1 MGIRVGLYH
10 KTTYEYDRLV
20 TLSPQTV
27 RLRPAPHTRTP
38 VTGFSLRIDPKDHFI
53 NWQQDPQGN
62 FLARLVFP
70 KETRRFSLEVDLVAE
85 MTVINPFDFFL
96 EPYAEKIPFKYEDWE
111 QRELE
116 PYRKAAPAGPKLQAL
131 LDSID
136 RTPTPAVDFL
146 VGLNQRLQRGI
157 HYVIRTE
164 PGVQTPEHS
173 LELMSGSCR
182 DSGWLLVETL
192 RHLGLAARFVSGY
205 LIQLKPDVKP
215 LEGPAGAE
223 EDFTDLHAWA
233 EVYLPGAG
241 WIGLD
246 PTSGLFA
253 GEGHIPLAATPEP
266 RSAAPVTGLVSPSK
280 VEFHHEMRVKRV
292 LEPARVTKP
301 YTEEQWQKLYQL
313 GERIDE
319 ELVAGD
325 VRLTMGGEPTFVSI
339 DDMDGEEWN
348 TAALGPAKLKR
359 AKELLLRLRDEFGKG
374 GLLHCGQG
382 KWYPGEPLP
391 RWTLTYLWRTDGV
404 ALWNDPHWLAE
415 TDRDYGFGTNAARQF
430 TEALSQRLGV
440 GADYVIKAYED
451 PLAYLLKE
459 RMLPANV
466 DPLDNKLDDPLE
478 RENLRK
484 VFERGLGKPSGF
496 VLPIKRTEGESGP
509 EWQSSFWVLRS
520 PHLYLLPGDS
530 PVGLRLPLGTLIWEP
545 AEEKQKVAEVDPT
558 APVGPLK
565 VSSRQ
570 AQVAQKAVE
579 ASVEYV
585 VKLKEPEPK
594 PSAEPIKRS
603 PLVRTALTVEPREG
617 RLWVFIPP
625 VESTD
630 DYMEMLAAV
639 EETAAKLQMPVLI
652 EGYSPPHDV
661 RLRQIKLTPDPGV
674 LEVNVHPAGSWREL
688 VHTTTTLY
696 EQARLSRLGTE
707 KFMLDG
713 RHTGTGGGNHLV
725 LGGATPADSPFLRR
739 PDLLKSLVG
748 YWLNHPSLSYLFSG
762 TFIGPTS
769 QAPRVDE
776 TRADSI
782 YELEIAF
789 NLLTRDQAGTCPP
802 WKVDRIF
809 RNLLVDVTGN
819 THRAEF
825 CIDKLY
831 SPDSATGRLGL
842 VEFRSFEMP
851 PHARMSL
858 AQQLLLRALVALFWQ
873 KPYEA
878 RPIRW
883 GTRLHDRFL
892 LPYFLEQDFGY
903 VMNDLKRAGYLIDPA
918 WFAPQWEFRF
928 PACGEVSYDG
938 VDIELRN
945 AIEPWYTLG
954 EEPGAGGTTRYVD
967 SSLERI
973 QVRAKGLIPER
984 FALACNGRRLPL
996 QSTATHGDFV
1006 CGVRFRAWQPP
1017 HCLHPTI
1024 PVHTPL
1030 IVELIDIAAKSSI
1043 GGCTYYV
1050 AHPGGRN
1057 YETFPVNSNEAEA
1070 RRRARFYPFG
1080 HTPDL
1085 KSVLPLEENPDFP
1098 STLDM
1103 RRDSNSG
1110 NLLH

>member
-38 VTGFSLRIDPKDHFI
+38 VTAFSLRIEPKEHFI

-70 KETRRFSLEVDLVAE
+70 KETRSFSLEVDLVAE

-96 EPYAEKIPFKYEDWE
+96 EPYADKIPFHYEAWE

-116 PYRKAAPAGPKLQAL
+116 PYRKAAPAGPKLRAL

-136 RTPTPAVDFL
+136 RKPTPAVDFL
-146 VGLNQRLQRGI
+146 VALNQRLQQEI

-164 PGVQTPEHS
+164 PGVQTPEHT

-215 LEGPAGAE
+215 LEGPAGTE
-223 EDFTDLHAWA
+223 VDFTDLHAWA

-280 VEFHHEMRVKRV
+280 VAFHHEMRVRRI

-301 YTEEQWQKLYQL
+301 YTEEQWQTLNQL

-319 ELVAGD
+319 ELEAGD

-359 AKELLLRLRDEFGKG
+359 AKELLLRLRGEFGKG
-374 GLLHCGQG
+374 GLLHYGQG

-391 RWTLTYLWRTDGV
+391 RWTLTYFWRTDGA
-404 ALWNDPHWLAE
+404 ALWNDARWLAE
-415 TDRDYGFGTNAARQF
+415 TDRDYGFGTNAAQQF
-430 TEALSQRLGV
+430 TEALSQRLGL
-440 GADYVIKAYED
+440 GTDYVIKAYED

-459 RMLPANV
+459 RKLPANV
-466 DPLDNKLDDPLE
+466 DPLDSKLEDPLE

-484 VFERGLGKPSGF
+484 VFERGLGKPSGY
-496 VLPIKRTEGESGP
+496 VLPIKRAEGDSGP
-509 EWQSSFWVLRS
+509 EWHSAFWVLRS

-530 PVGLRLPLGTLIWEP
+530 PVGLRLPLETLIWEP

-565 VSSRQ
+565 VPGRQ
-570 AQVAQKAVE
+570 AQVAQKAAE

-585 VKLKEPEPK
+585 VKLQEPEPK
-594 PSAEPIKRS
+594 PATEPIERT
-603 PLVRTALTVEPREG
+603 PLVRTALTVEPRQG

-630 DYMEMLAAV
+630 DYVEMLAAV

-674 LEVNVHPAGSWREL
+674 LEVNIHPAASWREL
-688 VHTTTTLY
+688 ADDPSNADVTVIKRSRSARLEYLPAKRKRLHIPPY
-696 EQARLSRLGTE
+696 EQKRGVSRRHQQTDLRQG
-707 KFMLDG
+707 LDE
-713 RHTGTGGGNHLV
+713 
-725 LGGATPADSPFLRR
+725 S
-739 PDLLKSLVG
+739 
-748 YWLNHPSLSYLFSG
+748 
-762 TFIGPTS
+762 
-769 QAPRVDE
+769 
-776 TRADSI
+776 
-782 YELEIAF
+782 
-789 NLLTRDQAGTCPP
+789 
-802 WKVDRIF
+802 
-809 RNLLVDVTGN
+809 
-819 THRAEF
+819 
-825 CIDKLY
+825 
-831 SPDSATGRLGL
+831 
-842 VEFRSFEMP
+842 
-851 PHARMSL
+851 
-858 AQQLLLRALVALFWQ
+858 
-873 KPYEA
+873 
-878 RPIRW
+878 
-883 GTRLHDRFL
+883 
-892 LPYFLEQDFGY
+892 
-903 VMNDLKRAGYLIDPA
+903 
-918 WFAPQWEFRF
+918 
-928 PACGEVSYDG
+928 
-938 VDIELRN
+938 
-945 AIEPWYTLG
+945 
-954 EEPGAGGTTRYVD
+954 
-967 SSLERI
+967 
-973 QVRAKGLIPER
+973 
-984 FALACNGRRLPL
+984 
-996 QSTATHGDFV
+996 
-1006 CGVRFRAWQPP
+1006 
-1017 HCLHPTI
+1017 
-1024 PVHTPL
+1024 
-1030 IVELIDIAAKSSI
+1030 
-1043 GGCTYYV
+1043 
-1050 AHPGGRN
+1050 
-1057 YETFPVNSNEAEA
+1057 
-1070 RRRARFYPFG
+1070 
-1080 HTPDL
+1080 
-1085 KSVLPLEENPDFP
+1085 
-1098 STLDM
+1098 
-1103 RRDSNSG
+1103 
-1110 NLLH
+1110 

>member
-10 KTTYEYDRLV
+10 KTTYEYDQLV

-38 VTGFSLRIDPKDHFI
+38 ISSFSLRIEPKEHFI

-70 KETRRFSLEVDLVAE
+70 GPTRRFSLEVDLIAE

-96 EPYAEKIPFKYEDWE
+96 EPYAEKFPFQYESWE
-111 QRELE
+111 QHELE
-116 PYRKAAPAGPKLQAL
+116 SLLKVTPAGPRLQAL
-131 LDSID
+131 LDSVD
-136 RTPTPAVDFL
+136 RSATPTVDFL
-146 VGLNQRLQRGI
+146 VKLNRRLQNEL
-157 HYVIRTE
+157 HYLIRVE
-164 PGVQTPEHS
+164 PGVQSPEET
-173 LELMSGSCR
+173 LERASGSCR
-182 DSGWLLVETL
+182 DSSWLLVETL

-215 LEGPAGAE
+215 LEGPVGPE

-246 PTSGLFA
+246 PTSGLLA

-266 RSAAPVTGLVSPSK
+266 RSAAPVTGLVSPSQVK
-280 VEFHHEMRVKRV
+280 FHHEMRVKRI

-301 YTEEQWQKLYQL
+301 YSEEQWKRLYRL
-313 GERIDE
+313 GERIDV
-319 ELVAGD
+319 ELIEGD

-348 TAALGPAKLKR
+348 TAALGYAKKALAR
-359 AKELLLRLRDEFGKG
+359 ELLLRLNRQFGEG
-374 GLLHCGQG
+374 GFVHYGQG

-391 RWTLTYLWRTDGV
+391 RWAFSCYWRTDGV
-404 ALWNDPHWLAE
+404 PLWNDARWLAE
-415 TDRDYGFGTNAARQF
+415 IDHDYGFTVDTARQF
-430 TEALSQRLGV
+430 AAELARRLEV
-440 GADYVIKAYED
+440 GPNFVIPAYED
-451 PLAYLLKE
+451 PAVYLAKE
-459 RMLPANV
+459 SGLPVNV
-466 DPLDNKLDDPLE
+466 SPLDNKLEDPQE
-478 RENLRK
+478 RARLRQ
-484 VFERGLGKPSGF
+484 VFERGLGVPVGY
-496 VLPIKRTEGESGP
+496 VLPLRRVENESGLG
-509 EWQSSFWVLRS
+509 WQSSAWALRTEKL
-520 PHLYLLPGDS
+520 HLVPGDS
-530 PVGLRLPLGTLIWEP
+530 PVGFRLPLDALVWEP
-545 AEEKQKVAEVDPT
+545 AEKRQKVWLADPT
-558 APVGPLK
+558 AHLSPLPSPTRQ
-565 VSSRQ
+565 VSMDLP
-570 AQVAQKAVE
+570 
-579 ASVEYV
+579 SVE
-585 VKLKEPEPK
+585 LREQQRAPK
-594 PSAEPIKRS
+594 PTPPTAVADPG
-603 PLVRTALTVEPREG
+603 PVVRTALAVESREG
-617 RLWVFIPP
+617 KVCVFLPP
-625 VESTD
+625 VNTGE
-630 DYMEMLAAV
+630 DYVDLLSAIEDTATKLA
-639 EETAAKLQMPVLI
+639 MPVVI
-652 EGYSPPHDV
+652 EGYPPPPDP

-674 LEVNVHPAGSWREL
+674 LEVNIHAAASWPEL
-688 VHTTTTLY
+688 VENTTTLY
-696 EQARLSRLGTE
+696 EHARMCRLGTE

-725 LGGATPADSPFLRR
+725 LGGPTPADSPFLRR
-739 PDLLKSLVG
+739 PDLLRSMVG

-762 TFIGPTS
+762 VFVGPTS

-776 TRADSI
+776 TRSDAV

-789 NLLTRDQAGTCPP
+789 NLLRGSEAGACPP
-802 WKVDRIF
+802 WMVDRIF

-842 VEFRSFEMP
+842 VELRSFEMP

-858 AQQLLLRALVALFWQ
+858 AQQLLVRALVAWFWRH
-873 KPYEA
+873 PYEEK
-878 RPIRW
+878 PIRW

-892 LPYFLEQDFGY
+892 LPHFVEQDFGD
-903 VMNDLKRAGYLIDPA
+903 VLNDLRSAGYPLDAA
-918 WFAPQWEFRF
+918 WFTPQWEFRF
-928 PACGEVSYDG
+928 PAYGEVCYDG
-938 VDIELRN
+938 VDIELRQ
-945 AIEPWYTLG
+945 AIEPWYVLG

-967 SSLERI
+967 SSLERL
-973 QVRAKGLIPER
+973 QVRARGLVSER

-996 QSTATHGDFV
+996 QSTGTHGDFV
-1006 CGVRFRAWQPP
+1006 CGVRYRAWQPP

-1030 IVELIDIAAKSSI
+1030 IVELIDIAAGQSL

-1085 KSVLPLEENPDFP
+1085 KTAPPLEENPEFP
-1098 STLDM
+1098 ATLDL
-1103 RRDSNSG
+1103 RRKTD
-1110 NLLH
+1110 